1 MAFKNLKDKFTKSLS
16 KNNITEGVQDTKE
29 DKEDVNVE
37 VEQFSN
43 HNKNMLSSVLDI
55 KEKTELNNVITTD
68 DIRKVSFTLVA
79 PTGYDPKE
87 VSRFIN
93 SIKSDINNY
102 QKAIKQRDE
111 DVSKLYNEL
120 SRVENQLQETQQKS
134 ELAAFMNEKQNKVDE
149 LKDQLADLRM
159 ENMELK
165 EKIEKL
171 KKSNFTDLEKPENN
185 PLPKINELPPLD
197 NNKNVLP
204 DLEDDNAD
212 IVSDVDIL
220 NDTNK
225 EDDTFLS
232 MLDELDL
239 E

>member
-29 DKEDVNVE
+29 DKEDVDVE

-212 IVSDVDIL
+212 IISDVDIL

-225 EDDTFLS
+225 EDDMFLS

>member
-204 DLEDDNAD
+204 DLEDDNVD